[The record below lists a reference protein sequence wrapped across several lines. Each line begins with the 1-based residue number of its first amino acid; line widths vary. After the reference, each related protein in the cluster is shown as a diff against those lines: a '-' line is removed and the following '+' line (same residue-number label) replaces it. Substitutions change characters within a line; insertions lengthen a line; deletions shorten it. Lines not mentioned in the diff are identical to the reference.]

1 MRASATILTIFALAS
16 SIIASPTPVKG
27 TPGSPADPGLR
38 VPKGTFCTFTNDEGV
53 LGCNTGDGG
62 TFNIVDGQFRNC
74 AGCTKENG
82 FGR

>member
-1 MRASATILTIFALAS
+1 MRTSTLILALISLAV
-16 SIIASPTPVKG
+16 ASPTPSPQKG
-27 TPGSPADPGLR
+27 TPGAPADPGLR
-38 VPKGTFCTFTNDEGV
+38 VPKGTFCTFTNQEGV